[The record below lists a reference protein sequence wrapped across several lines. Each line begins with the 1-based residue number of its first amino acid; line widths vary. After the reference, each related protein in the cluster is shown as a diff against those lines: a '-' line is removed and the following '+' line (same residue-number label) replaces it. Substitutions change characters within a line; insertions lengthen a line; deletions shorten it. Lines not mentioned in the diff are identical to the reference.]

1 MHAQLGGYVLLRD
14 IRVNCEYA
22 SLPGLPFKGVSY
34 FKGGG
39 GGSRRFRFFDMQ
51 IRLIDST
58 LGSINRICS
67 KGNKYRYEKYN
78 LFIIRL
84 LCLEM
89 GEEEVD
95 CNLVQEEEVYPSLFF
110 FFIIKINVYIIVDGT
125 FGECFFYF
133 SLFPLLFAFSL
144 SFEKN

>member
-34 FKGGG
+34 FKG

-89 GEEEVD
+89 GEEEIDLQLGARGRSVS
-95 CNLVQEEEVYPSLFF
+95 LSLFF

-133 SLFPLLFAFSL
+133 SPFPLLFAFSL

>member
-1 MHAQLGGYVLLRD
+1 
-14 IRVNCEYA
+14 
-22 SLPGLPFKGVSY
+22 
-34 FKGGG
+34 
-39 GGSRRFRFFDMQ
+39 MQ

-95 CNLVQEEEVYPSLFF
+95 CNLVQEEEVYLFF
-110 FFIIKINVYIIVDGT
+110 FY
-125 FGECFFYF
+125 YY
-133 SLFPLLFAFSL
+133 
-144 SFEKN
+144 

>member
-1 MHAQLGGYVLLRD
+1 
-14 IRVNCEYA
+14 
-22 SLPGLPFKGVSY
+22 
-34 FKGGG
+34 
-39 GGSRRFRFFDMQ
+39 MQ

-89 GEEEVD
+89 GEEEIDLQLGARERSVSF
-95 CNLVQEEEVYPSLFF
+95 SLFF
-110 FFIIKINVYIIVDGT
+110 LLLLKLMYI
-125 FGECFFYF
+125 
-133 SLFPLLFAFSL
+133 
-144 SFEKN
+144 